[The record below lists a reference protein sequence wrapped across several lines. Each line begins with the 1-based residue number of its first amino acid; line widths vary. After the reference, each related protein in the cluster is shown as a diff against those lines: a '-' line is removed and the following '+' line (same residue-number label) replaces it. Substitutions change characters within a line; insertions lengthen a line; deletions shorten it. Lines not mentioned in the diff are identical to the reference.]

1 MKFTFSWLKDYLETD
16 ISLDEV
22 ATSLTEIGLEVEEI
36 TNPKED
42 LKEFII
48 AKILSS
54 KKHPD
59 ADKLKICEVDIG
71 IETKEV
77 VCGAP
82 NAKEGLTTIYAPI
95 GSVIPK
101 TKMKIKKAKI
111 RGITSYGM
119 LCSGEE
125 LNIDNDFDGIIEL
138 DDEKPGEK
146 VINVLDNIDPI
157 IEIAITP
164 NRPDCLG
171 VYGIARD
178 LSAKGVGNLKEANI
192 QKVKSSEKN
201 IPVFNESNDKNPY
214 CDIFAG
220 RLIEGIENAESP
232 IWLKNRL
239 ENIGLRSINAIVDV
253 TNYLTYD
260 RGRPLHAYNSDKI
273 SGKIGAKI
281 AKKGE
286 KIIALDGKEYVLDN
300 QTCVIAD
307 EEKTLGIGGIIGG
320 EGFGSEMD
328 TKNIF
333 LESAFFDP
341 IHIARTGRKL
351 NINSDARYR
360 FERGTDPDFV
370 IEGLE
375 LATKMIIDICGGKPG
390 KVMVAQKRKIKN
402 NKIKFDPNLIK
413 KISGIS
419 ISEKEI
425 KKILSSLG
433 FKVDKGF
440 GISIPSWR
448 PDVNQSIDI
457 VEEVIRIYGLNNVV
471 SLPLKNEKQPSK
483 PILTD
488 SQKNINLA
496 RRSMASRGLIE
507 NISYSFVNSEY
518 TKLFSDDKSAIR
530 LLNPISEDLS
540 DMRTTPLVSLINNYR
555 DNRKRGF
562 NDVGIFEIG
571 PGFTGTKPGNQ
582 ILIAAGLRTGI
593 YKTTGTERHWQGN
606 EDVDIFD
613 VKADILSYLDLI
625 NLQNDL
631 INYEIPGPNW
641 FHPGRSANIISNE
654 KNLLA
659 SFGEIHPRILSKLN
673 LPLCVGFELYLENIT
688 VNMNNKNIPNEFNFS
703 NLQSVKR
710 DFSFDIP
717 HELNAEIVI
726 NAVKSCNESLIED
739 IKLFDQF
746 ILDDG
751 KKSLAIEIT
760 IQPKTET
767 LTDDEIDDICKI
779 VINKVER
786 STGGKLRSQ

>member
-220 RLIEGIENAESP
+220 RLIEGIENSESP

-390 KVMVAQKRKIKN
+390 KIMVAEKRKIKS
-402 NKIKFDPNLIK
+402 NKIKFDPKLIER
-413 KISGIS
+413 ISGIS
-419 ISEKEI
+419 ISEKDI
-425 KKILSSLG
+425 KNILSSLG
-433 FKVDKGF
+433 FKVDKSF
-440 GISIPSWR
+440 GISIPYCR

-483 PILTD
+483 PILTN

-767 LTDDEIDDICKI
+767 LTDDEIDGICKI
-779 VINKVER
+779 VINKVEK

>member
-1 MKFTFSWLKDYLETD
+1 M
-16 ISLDEV
+16 SL
-22 ATSLTEIGLEVEEI
+22 
-36 TNPKED
+36 
-42 LKEFII
+42 
-48 AKILSS
+48 
-54 KKHPD
+54 
-59 ADKLKICEVDIG
+59 
-71 IETKEV
+71 
-77 VCGAP
+77 
-82 NAKEGLTTIYAPI
+82 
-95 GSVIPK
+95 
-101 TKMKIKKAKI
+101 
-111 RGITSYGM
+111 
-119 LCSGEE
+119 
-125 LNIDNDFDGIIEL
+125 
-138 DDEKPGEK
+138 
-146 VINVLDNIDPI
+146 
-157 IEIAITP
+157 
-164 NRPDCLG
+164 
-171 VYGIARD
+171 
-178 LSAKGVGNLKEANI
+178 VGYV
-192 QKVKSSEKN
+192 Q
-201 IPVFNESNDKNPY
+201 
-214 CDIFAG
+214 
-220 RLIEGIENAESP
+220 AEP
-232 IWLKNRL
+232 A
-239 ENIGLRSINAIVDV
+239 E
-253 TNYLTYD
+253 
-260 RGRPLHAYNSDKI
+260 
-273 SGKIGAKI
+273 
-281 AKKGE
+281 
-286 KIIALDGKEYVLDN
+286 
-300 QTCVIAD
+300 
-307 EEKTLGIGGIIGG
+307 
-320 EGFGSEMD
+320 
-328 TKNIF
+328 
-333 LESAFFDP
+333 
-341 IHIARTGRKL
+341 
-351 NINSDARYR
+351 
-360 FERGTDPDFV
+360 
-370 IEGLE
+370 
-375 LATKMIIDICGGKPG
+375 
-390 KVMVAQKRKIKN
+390 KRKIKS
-402 NKIKFDPNLIK
+402 NKIKFDPKLIER
-413 KISGIS
+413 ISGIS

-433 FKVDKGF
+433 FMVDKSF

-483 PILTD
+483 PILTN

-562 NDVGIFEIG
+562 SDIGIFEIG

-613 VKADILSYLDLI
+613 VKADILYYLDLI
-625 NLQNDL
+625 NLPNEL

-673 LPLCVGFELYLENIT
+673 LPLCVGFELYLENII
-688 VNMNNKNIPNEFNFS
+688 VNTNNKNIPNEFNFS

-779 VINKVER
+779 VINKVEK

>member
-16 ISLDEV
+16 VSLEEV
-22 ATSLTEIGLEVEEI
+22 ATNLTEIGLEVEEI

-42 LKEFII
+42 LKEFIV

-54 KKHPD
+54 RKHPD

-71 IETKEV
+71 LETKEV

-192 QKVKSSEKN
+192 QKIKSSEKN
-201 IPVFNESNDKNPY
+201 IPVFSESNDKNPY

-220 RLIEGIENAESP
+220 RLIEGIKNAESP

-390 KVMVAQKRKIKN
+390 KVMVAQKRKIKK
-402 NKIKFDPNLIK
+402 NKIKFDPNLIE

-433 FKVDKGF
+433 FKVDKSF

-471 SLPLKNEKQPSK
+471 SIPLKNEKQPSK
-483 PILTD
+483 PILTE

-562 NDVGIFEIG
+562 NDLGIFEIG

-688 VNMNNKNIPNEFNFS
+688 VNINNKNIPNEFNFS

-710 DFSFDIP
+710 DFSFDIS

-726 NAVKSCNESLIED
+726 NAVKSCNESLIEE

-779 VINKVER
+779 VINKVEK

>member
-1 MKFTFSWLKDYLETD
+1 
-16 ISLDEV
+16 
-22 ATSLTEIGLEVEEI
+22 
-36 TNPKED
+36 
-42 LKEFII
+42 
-48 AKILSS
+48 
-54 KKHPD
+54 
-59 ADKLKICEVDIG
+59 
-71 IETKEV
+71 
-77 VCGAP
+77 
-82 NAKEGLTTIYAPI
+82 
-95 GSVIPK
+95 
-101 TKMKIKKAKI
+101 
-111 RGITSYGM
+111 
-119 LCSGEE
+119 
-125 LNIDNDFDGIIEL
+125 
-138 DDEKPGEK
+138 
-146 VINVLDNIDPI
+146 
-157 IEIAITP
+157 
-164 NRPDCLG
+164 
-171 VYGIARD
+171 
-178 LSAKGVGNLKEANI
+178 
-192 QKVKSSEKN
+192 
-201 IPVFNESNDKNPY
+201 
-214 CDIFAG
+214 
-220 RLIEGIENAESP
+220 
-232 IWLKNRL
+232 
-239 ENIGLRSINAIVDV
+239 
-253 TNYLTYD
+253 
-260 RGRPLHAYNSDKI
+260 
-273 SGKIGAKI
+273 
-281 AKKGE
+281 
-286 KIIALDGKEYVLDN
+286 
-300 QTCVIAD
+300 
-307 EEKTLGIGGIIGG
+307 
-320 EGFGSEMD
+320 
-328 TKNIF
+328 
-333 LESAFFDP
+333 
-341 IHIARTGRKL
+341 
-351 NINSDARYR
+351 
-360 FERGTDPDFV
+360 
-370 IEGLE
+370 
-375 LATKMIIDICGGKPG
+375 
-390 KVMVAQKRKIKN
+390 
-402 NKIKFDPNLIK
+402 
-413 KISGIS
+413 
-419 ISEKEI
+419 
-425 KKILSSLG
+425 
-433 FKVDKGF
+433 
-440 GISIPSWR
+440 
-448 PDVNQSIDI
+448 
-457 VEEVIRIYGLNNVV
+457 
-471 SLPLKNEKQPSK
+471 
-483 PILTD
+483 
-488 SQKNINLA
+488 
-496 RRSMASRGLIE
+496 MASRGLIE

-746 ILDDG
+746 ILNDG

-767 LTDDEIDDICKI
+767 LTDDEIDGICKI
-779 VINKVER
+779 VINKVEK

>member
-22 ATSLTEIGLEVEEI
+22 ATNLTEIGLEVEEI

-125 LNIDNDFDGIIEL
+125 LNIDSDFDGIIEL

-220 RLIEGIENAESP
+220 RLIEGIENSESP

-273 SGKIGAKI
+273 SGRIGAKI

-402 NKIKFDPNLIK
+402 SKIKFDPNLIE

-433 FKVDKGF
+433 FKVDKDF

-779 VINKVER
+779 VVNKVEK

>member
-16 ISLDEV
+16 VSLEEV
-22 ATSLTEIGLEVEEI
+22 ATNLTEIGLEVEEI

-42 LKEFII
+42 LKEFIV

-54 KKHPD
+54 RKHPD

-71 IETKEV
+71 LETKEV

-125 LNIDNDFDGIIEL
+125 LNIDNDSYGIIEL

-192 QKVKSSEKN
+192 QKIKSSEKN
-201 IPVFNESNDKNPY
+201 IPVFSESNDKNPY

-220 RLIEGIENAESP
+220 RLIEGIKNAESP

-390 KVMVAQKRKIKN
+390 KIMVAQKRKIKN
-402 NKIKFDPNLIK
+402 NKIKFDPKLIE

-433 FKVDKGF
+433 FKVDKSF

-471 SLPLKNEKQPSK
+471 SIPLKNEKQPSK
-483 PILTD
+483 PILTE

-562 NDVGIFEIG
+562 NDLGIFEIG

-688 VNMNNKNIPNEFNFS
+688 VNINNKNIPNEFNFS

-710 DFSFDIP
+710 DFSFDIS

-779 VINKVER
+779 VINKVEK

>member
-16 ISLDEV
+16 VSLEEV
-22 ATSLTEIGLEVEEI
+22 ATNLTEIGLEVEEI

-42 LKEFII
+42 LKEFIV

-54 KKHPD
+54 RKHPD

-71 IETKEV
+71 LETKEV

-125 LNIDNDFDGIIEL
+125 LNIDNDSYGIIEL

-192 QKVKSSEKN
+192 QKIKSSEKN
-201 IPVFNESNDKNPY
+201 IPVFSESNDKNPY

-220 RLIEGIENAESP
+220 RLIEGIKNAESP

-286 KIIALDGKEYVLDN
+286 KIIALDGKEYALDN

-390 KVMVAQKRKIKN
+390 KIMVAQKRKIKN
-402 NKIKFDPNLIK
+402 NKIKFDPKLIE

-433 FKVDKGF
+433 FKVDKSF

-471 SLPLKNEKQPSK
+471 SIPLKNEKQPSK
-483 PILTD
+483 PILTE

-562 NDVGIFEIG
+562 NDLGIFEIG

-688 VNMNNKNIPNEFNFS
+688 VNINNKNIPNEFNFS

-710 DFSFDIP
+710 DFSFDIS

-779 VINKVER
+779 VINKVEK

>member
-1 MKFTFSWLKDYLETD
+1 MKFTFSWLKDYLETNMT
-16 ISLDEV
+16 LNEV
-22 ATSLTEIGLEVEEI
+22 ASDLTEIGLEVEEI

-42 LKEFII
+42 LKDFVI

-71 IETKEV
+71 TGTKEV

-95 GSVIPK
+95 DSIIPK

-111 RGITSYGM
+111 RGIISYGM
-119 LCSGEE
+119 LCSGDE
-125 LNIDNDFDGIIEL
+125 LNIDNDIDGIIEL
-138 DDEKPGEK
+138 DKGKPGEK
-146 VINVLDNIDPI
+146 AINVLDNIDSV

-171 VYGIARD
+171 IYGIARD
-178 LSAKGVGNLKEANI
+178 LSAKGSGSLKKSNVQSI
-192 QKVKSSEKN
+192 KSSERN
-201 IPVFNESNDKNPY
+201 IPVYSESSEKDPF
-214 CDIFAG
+214 CPIFTG
-220 RLIEGIENAESP
+220 RLIEGIKNTESP
-232 IWLKNRL
+232 NWLKTRL
-239 ENIGLRSINAIVDV
+239 ENIGLRSINAVVDV
-253 TNYLTYD
+253 TNYITYD
-260 RGRPLHAYNSDKI
+260 RGRPLHAYNADKI
-273 SGKIGAKI
+273 KGKIGAKI
-281 AKKGE
+281 AINGE
-286 KIIALDGKEYVLDN
+286 KILALDGKEYVLDD
-300 QTCVIAD
+300 QTCIIAD

-320 EGFGSEMD
+320 EGFGSETD
-328 TKNIF
+328 TTNIF
-333 LESAFFDP
+333 LESAYFDP

-360 FERGTDPDFV
+360 FERGTDPNFV

-390 KVMVAQKRKIKN
+390 KITVAEKGKLKS
-402 NKIKFDPNLIK
+402 NKIKFDPKLIE

-433 FKVDKGF
+433 FKVDKSF
-440 GISIPSWR
+440 EISIPSWR

-471 SLPLKNEKQPSK
+471 SLPLKNENQPSK
-483 PILTD
+483 PILTHL
-488 SQKNINLA
+488 QKNTNLA

-518 TKLFSDDKSAIR
+518 TKLFSEDKIAIK

-555 DNRKRGF
+555 DNKKRGF
-562 NDVGIFEIG
+562 HDVGIFEIG
-571 PGFTGTKPGNQ
+571 PGFIGAKPGNQ

-606 EDVDIFD
+606 DDVDIFD

-625 NLQNDL
+625 SLPNEL
-631 INYEIPGPNW
+631 INYDIPGPNW
-641 FHPGRSANIISNE
+641 YHPGRSANIISDQE
-654 KNLLA
+654 NLLA

-673 LPLCVGFELYLENIT
+673 LPLCVGFELYLENIILDL
-688 VNMNNKNIPNEFNFS
+688 NNKNTSNEFNFS

-717 HELNAEIVI
+717 HEVNAEIII
-726 NAVKSCNESLIED
+726 NAVQSCNESLIED

-767 LTDDEIDDICKI
+767 LTDNKIDDICKI
-779 VINKVER
+779 VINKVEK

>member
-16 ISLDEV
+16 VSLEEV
-22 ATSLTEIGLEVEEI
+22 ATNLTEIGLEVEEI

-42 LKEFII
+42 LKEFIV

-54 KKHPD
+54 RKHPD

-71 IETKEV
+71 LETKEV

-125 LNIDNDFDGIIEL
+125 LNIDNDSYGIIEL

-192 QKVKSSEKN
+192 QKIKSSEKN
-201 IPVFNESNDKNPY
+201 IPVFSESNDKNPY

-220 RLIEGIENAESP
+220 RLIEGIKNAESP

-286 KIIALDGKEYVLDN
+286 KIIALDGKEYALDN

-390 KVMVAQKRKIKN
+390 KIMVAQKRKIKN
-402 NKIKFDPNLIK
+402 NKIKFDPKLIE

-425 KKILSSLG
+425 KNILSSLG
-433 FKVDKGF
+433 FKVDKSF

-471 SLPLKNEKQPSK
+471 SIPLKNEKQPSK
-483 PILTD
+483 PILTE

-562 NDVGIFEIG
+562 NDLGIFEIG

-688 VNMNNKNIPNEFNFS
+688 VNINNKNIPNEFNFS

-710 DFSFDIP
+710 DFSFDIS

-779 VINKVER
+779 VINKVEK